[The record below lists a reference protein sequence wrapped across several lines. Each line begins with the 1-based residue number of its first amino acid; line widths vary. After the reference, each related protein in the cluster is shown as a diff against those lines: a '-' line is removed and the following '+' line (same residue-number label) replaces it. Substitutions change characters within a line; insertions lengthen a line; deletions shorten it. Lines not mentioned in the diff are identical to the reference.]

1 MIFEHEIPKGSRLY
15 FGASAKRKR
24 VLENQVCDI
33 LDNCG
38 FEEILTPNFSYSQH
52 QAIANEKKLIK
63 FSDEQNEQVSLR
75 ADSTLDVVRII
86 TKRLGRTTTHKKWF
100 YVQPIFTYPSKEEYQ
115 IGCEWIDHNNIADI
129 MNLTADILKALKI
142 EPILQISNINIPK
155 LVASELNIDIDLFKN
170 GEIATLFKLNCEW
183 LNKLIK
189 VKDIASLEKVISIVP
204 TSVKIELEKLLLT
217 AKEVNYENI
226 IIAPLYYGSLRYY
239 DGIYYRVIN
248 ENLTLCNGGV
258 YSSEDINSLG
268 FALYTDNLLKI
279 LED

>member
-15 FGASAKRKR
+15 FGSTAKAKRR
-24 VLENQVCDI
+24 LENQVCDI

-52 QAIANEKKLIK
+52 QAIANERKLIK
-63 FSDEQNEQVSLR
+63 FSDEQNEQVTLR

-155 LVASELNIDIDLFKN
+155 LVSNELNIDIDLFKN

-189 VKDIASLEKVISIVP
+189 VKDIASLEAVVNIVPISIKV
-204 TSVKIELEKLLLT
+204 ELEKLLSK
-217 AKEVNYENI
+217 AKEVNYSNI

-258 YSSEDINSLG
+258 YSSEGISSLG

>member
-24 VLENQVCDI
+24 VLENQVCQI
-33 LDNCG
+33 LDNNG
-38 FEEILTPNFSYSQH
+38 FKEILTPNFSYSQH

-100 YVQPIFTYPSKEEYQ
+100 YVQPIFSYPSKEEYQ
-115 IGCEWIDHNNIADI
+115 IGCEWIDHDNIADI

-189 VKDIASLEKVISIVP
+189 VKDISSLESVINVVPDSIKV
-204 TSVKIELEKLLLT
+204 ELEKLLCK
-217 AKEVNYENI
+217 AKEVDYSNI

-248 ENLTLCNGGV
+248 ENLTLCNGGM
-258 YSSEDINSLG
+258 YSSDDINSLG

>member
-33 LDNCG
+33 LENSG

-115 IGCEWIDHNNIADI
+115 IGCEWIDHNNIADV
-129 MNLTADILKALKI
+129 MNLTAKILKALKI
-142 EPILQISNINIPK
+142 EPILQISNINIPM
-155 LVASELNIDIDLFKN
+155 LVSKELNLDIDLFKN

-189 VKDIASLEKVISIVP
+189 VKDIKDLESVISIVP
-204 TSVKIELEKLLLT
+204 ASIKVELEKLLSN
-217 AKEVNYENI
+217 AKEVNYANI

>member
-1 MIFEHEIPKGSRLY
+1 MICEHEIPKGSRLY
-15 FGASAKRKR
+15 FGSMAKAKRR
-24 VLENQVCDI
+24 LENQVCDI
-33 LDNCG
+33 LDTCG

-100 YVQPIFTYPSKEEYQ
+100 YVQPIFSYPSKEEYQ
-115 IGCEWIDHNNIADI
+115 IGCEWIDHDNISDI
-129 MNLTADILKALKI
+129 MNLTADILKALNIK
-142 EPILQISNINIPK
+142 PIFQISNINIPK
-155 LVASELNIDIDLFKN
+155 LVANELNIDLELFKN

-189 VKDIASLEKVISIVP
+189 VKDIKSLEDVISIIP
-204 TSVKIELEKLLLT
+204 NSIKIELEKLLQK
-217 AKEVNYENI
+217 AKEVDYSNI

-248 ENLTLCNGGV
+248 DNLTICKGGM
-258 YSSEDINSLG
+258 YSSEGMNSLG

>member
-15 FGASAKRKR
+15 FGASAKAKR

-33 LDNCG
+33 LENCG

-115 IGCEWIDHNNIADI
+115 IGCEWIDHDNIADI
-129 MNLTADILKALKI
+129 INLTANILTALKI

-155 LVASELNIDIDLFKN
+155 LVASELNINIDLFKN

-189 VKDIASLEKVISIVP
+189 VKDIASLENVINIVP
-204 TSVKIELEKLLLT
+204 ASVKIELEKLLLT
-217 AKEVNYENI
+217 AKEVNYGNI

-248 ENLTLCNGGV
+248 ENLTLCNGGM
-258 YSSEDINSLG
+258 YSSDGISSLG